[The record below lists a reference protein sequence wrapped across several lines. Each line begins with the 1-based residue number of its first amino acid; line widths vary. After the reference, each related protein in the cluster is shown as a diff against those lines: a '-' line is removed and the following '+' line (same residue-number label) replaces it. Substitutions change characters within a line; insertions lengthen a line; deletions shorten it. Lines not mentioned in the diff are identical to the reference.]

1 TEYHLQPENHSLA
14 LAATFPSMTRFLT
27 ILSALFIAGT
37 SLANAKQDLTVLL
50 LIGSDGTTEYGDA
63 FREDAALWIE
73 AARKADAEMKVIGIE
88 DTGKNNDAELFKK
101 ALTEIKTG
109 QLWVVL
115 IGHGTFDGREAKFNV
130 RGPDFTDDELV
141 LWLDAYEGQLAL
153 INTAPASGSLIRKA
167 SKPDRI
173 VITATK
179 NESETS
185 YTHFG
190 RYFAKAIA
198 GSKAADL
205 DNDKQVSLLEAF
217 IHASNETA
225 LFYKSEGRIATEHSL
240 IDDNG
245 DENGSRAEWFKG
257 TTATRTAGKDATPDG
272 EIAGQQVL
280 LPNAFE
286 RRLTDEQRKKRNELE
301 LEVRALR
308 RDRENQEEAVYY
320 EKLEALLL
328 QLAEIYQNVT
338 REEPPSD

>member
-1 TEYHLQPENHSLA
+1 
-14 LAATFPSMTRFLT
+14 MTRFLT
-27 ILSALFIAGT
+27 LLSALVLAAT
-37 SLANAKQDLTVLL
+37 TLANAKQDLTILL
-50 LIGSDGTTEYGDA
+50 LIGSDGTSEYGEA

-73 AARKADAEMKVIGIE
+73 AARKADAEMKVVGIE
-88 DTGKNNDAELFKK
+88 DSGKNNDAEIFKK
-101 ALTEIKTG
+101 HLTEIKTN

-141 LWLDAYEGQLAL
+141 GWLDAYEGQLAL

-167 SKPDRI
+167 SRPDRI

-198 GSKAADL
+198 GAAAADL
-205 DNDKQVSLLEAF
+205 DNDEQVSLLEAF
-217 IHASNETA
+217 IHASNETT
-225 LFYKSEGRIATEHSL
+225 LFYKSENRIATEHAL

-245 DENGSRAEWFKG
+245 DERGSRAEWFKG
-257 TTATRTAGKDATPDG
+257 TTATRSAEKDASPDG
-272 EIAGQQVL
+272 EIAGRQVL

-286 RRLTDEQRKKRNELE
+286 RRLTDGQRTKRNQLE
-301 LEVRALR
+301 IEVRALR
-308 RDRENQEEAVYY
+308 RDKENQEENVYY
-320 EKLEALLL
+320 EKLEGLLL
-328 QLAEIYQNVT
+328 QLAEIYHQV
-338 REEPPSD
+338 PKS